1 MFLIPFTKMINKMY
15 LDDMTA
21 KVINGTDLRN
31 LPLGE
36 TKRHYEHWVF
46 YRVKHFSKKYL
57 FPVIIIQKAIDIFTI
72 GLILGW
78 GTAHYVYGLKRV
90 LFVWV
95 IISFILFLL
104 KRNSVSYIVKMVI
117 WEVKESHHKRLL
129 P

>member
-1 MFLIPFTKMINKMY
+1 MY

-21 KVINGTDLRN
+21 KVINGTDLKN
-31 LPLGE
+31 IPLGD

-57 FPVIIIQKAIDIFTI
+57 FPVIIIQKAIDLFTI
-72 GLILGW
+72 SMVFIW
-78 GTAHYVYGLKRV
+78 GTANYVYGLKRV

-95 IISFILFLL
+95 IISFIFFLL
-104 KRNSVSYIVKMVI
+104 KRNSVSFIVKMVI
-117 WEVKESHHKRLL
+117 WEVKESHHKILL